1 MKHRLAPAAVVLST
15 LAASAGIAS
24 AQATL
29 LNDLRELSLEVQINA
44 DNGADQQ
51 QVEYFPSDLGDDP
64 FLDWGASDGL
74 ITLGGFSA
82 SARASGASDTTVSS
96 TLITGT
102 AEATGSAAVLDET
115 ASDAFALSRAFLT
128 VGFSIDS
135 TQQWLVDAELTDNNA
150 GVARLAISDGAKPGG
165 AELVSWA
172 DASVNEVV
180 TLGPGSYTL
189 SARAEV
195 IVSLFASPSSDMG
208 IANFDVRFGLVPAPG
223 SVALLAGAGL
233 LARRRRA

>member
-150 GVARLAISDGAKPGG
+150 GVARYHL
-165 AELVSWA
+165 
-172 DASVNEVV
+172 
-180 TLGPGSYTL
+180 
-189 SARAEV
+189 V
-195 IVSLFASPSSDMG
+195 IVDR
-208 IANFDVRFGLVPAPG
+208 FDLC
-223 SVALLAGAGL
+223 
-233 LARRRRA
+233 RRNVHDATG